1 MGKDVMLYN
10 EFAISS
16 RQKNIIAGLFNIG
29 IITIIIFN
37 IGHYLRAQS
46 IRMRYLHYLYTVV
59 VCASGPSRL
68 KATIK
73 LFTAFTMANR
83 FICYSFRNLSQA
95 QCSPRF
101 NRKRRCVRRV
111 LDFILFPFFFF
122 FFVCASFR
130 HRLCIRGQGF
140 QSAREEVL
148 PIICPTK
155 NKNPHSTL
163 HGTLRFPSESPFI
176 VRLILRDFV

>member
-1 MGKDVMLYN
+1 MGKDVMLQN

-111 LDFILFPFFFF
+111 LDFILFPFFFSF
-122 FFVCASFR
+122 LFVPLQTQTLYTR
-130 HRLCIRGQGF
+130 IGLLE
-140 QSAREEVL
+140 REGGGPANYL
-148 PIICPTK
+148 P
-155 NKNPHSTL
+155 N
-163 HGTLRFPSESPFI
+163 
-176 VRLILRDFV
+176 